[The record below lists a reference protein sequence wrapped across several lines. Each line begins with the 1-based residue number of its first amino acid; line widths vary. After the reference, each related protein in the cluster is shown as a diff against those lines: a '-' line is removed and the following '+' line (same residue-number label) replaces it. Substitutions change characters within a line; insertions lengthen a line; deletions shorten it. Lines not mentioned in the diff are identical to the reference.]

1 MLVGAADN
9 HNDSLNSHNFAN
21 FGTNAKG
28 IFMIFA
34 QEIKILSTE
43 IFGHSL
49 RTQPSRPGWR
59 FACSA
64 HHPLAQLEYT
74 FK

>member
-49 RTQPSRPGWR
+49 RTQPSRPG
-59 FACSA
+59 
-64 HHPLAQLEYT
+64 
-74 FK
+74 